1 MYIPSAFEVHD
12 PPTLHDFIE
21 ANSFGLLISQVE
33 GRPFASHVPFLLDRT
48 AGEKGTLVGHFA
60 RVNPQWKEMTTGNTL
75 AVFSGPHAYISPTWY
90 QAEIMVP
97 TWNYMAVH
105 VTGRVSIMEDE
116 ERMLDIVAR
125 STEVYERAMPQPWK
139 LDRSA
144 NYVKKLLSLIVGFE
158 IEITSIEGKFKLNQ
172 NHPVARRLNV
182 AKELRG
188 QGTDD
193 TRAIAVA
200 MEKTCVDQRQDR

>member
-1 MYIPSAFEVHD
+1 MYIPTAFEEYD
-12 PPTLHDFIE
+12 LTTLHDFIE

-33 GRPFASHVPFLLDRT
+33 GRPFATHLPFLLDRT
-48 AGEKGTLVGHFA
+48 ATEKGTLVGHFA
-60 RVNPQWKEMTTGNTL
+60 RVNPQWKEVTTASTL
-75 AVFSGPHAYISPTWY
+75 TVFSGPHAYISPTWY
-90 QAEIMVP
+90 QAENMVP

-105 VTGRVSIMEDE
+105 VTGRVTIIEDD
-116 ERMLDIVAR
+116 ERLLDIVAR
-125 STEVYERAMPQPWK
+125 STEVYERAMPEPWK

-193 TRAIAVA
+193 TRAIAAA
-200 MEKTCVDQRQDR
+200 MERTCTDQRTAR

>member
-1 MYIPSAFEVHD
+1 MYIPSAFEEHD
-12 PPTLHDFIE
+12 LATLHDFIE

-33 GRPFASHVPFLLDRT
+33 GRPFATHVPFLLDRT
-48 AGEKGTLVGHFA
+48 ATKKGTLVGHFA
-60 RVNPQWKEMTTGNTL
+60 RVNPQWKEMTMANTL

-90 QAEIMVP
+90 QAENMVP

-158 IEITSIEGKFKLNQ
+158 IEIMSIEGKFKLNQ

-182 AKELRG
+182 AKELHA
-188 QGTDD
+188 QGTDEA
-193 TRAIAVA
+193 RGIAAA
-200 MEKTCVDQRQDR
+200 MEKTCIDQRQVR